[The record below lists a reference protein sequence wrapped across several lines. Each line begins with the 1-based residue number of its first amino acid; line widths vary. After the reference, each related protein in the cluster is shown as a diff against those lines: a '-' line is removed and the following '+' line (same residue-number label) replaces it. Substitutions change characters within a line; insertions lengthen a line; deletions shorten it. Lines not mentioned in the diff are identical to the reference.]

1 MEHVILMGA
10 SGHAKVVID
19 ILHEMSCRE
28 GIEYNIELLDDDASL
43 QGTKIMGHK
52 VVGKISDCVNYPKS
66 RFLISIGNNKI
77 RETLAKRYQLDYMT
91 AIHPSAIIGTDV
103 AVGEGTVIMAGAVI
117 NCGTKIGTHC
127 IVNTGATLDHDNK
140 ISDFV
145 HISPGVH
152 LAGAVSVGEKL
163 YPRVSHSASFAFL
176 LSISHCISRPNP
188 PAPTI
193 TIFSMSTNP
202 PLHLFIFTEIQPFL
216 IL

>member
-152 LAGAVSVGEKL
+152 LAGAVSVGEKSWIG
-163 YPRVSHSASFAFL
+163 VGSCCVNNI
-176 LSISHCISRPNP
+176 SIGAEILVGGGSTVIGDLTAKGTYVGT
-188 PAPTI
+188 PAKR
-193 TIFSMSTNP
+193 
-202 PLHLFIFTEIQPFL
+202 LKK
-216 IL
+216 